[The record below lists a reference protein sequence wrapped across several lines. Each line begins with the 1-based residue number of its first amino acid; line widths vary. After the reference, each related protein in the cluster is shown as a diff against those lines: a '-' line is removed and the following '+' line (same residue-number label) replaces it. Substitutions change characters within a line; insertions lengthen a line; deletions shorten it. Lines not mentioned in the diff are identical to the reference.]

1 MGDEIIAHE
10 ESHENPVIND
20 IFNIIEG
27 KVFHV
32 LELVINILPKMTYL
46 MFTYLNIFLFL
57 YCNYLYF
64 TFCCCPDSLKLE
76 FRFGDW

>member
-10 ESHENPVIND
+10 ESHENPIIND

-46 MFTYLNIFLFL
+46 MFT
-57 YCNYLYF
+57 
-64 TFCCCPDSLKLE
+64 
-76 FRFGDW
+76 